1 MHYPSYLI
9 HYNKN
14 HSKSNGQ
21 FVSGDGDGD
30 GRVNDRA
37 AKKAQK
43 EKDRAKLKATRRKII
58 RDQKNAWKKKSKG
71 EKAGVILGA
80 TTTALTVAGF
90 GLAVA
95 LDHRNEKLNQQIQE
109 ENRQRAQAI
118 IDRHRA
124 SLAKDIGGDW

>member
-1 MHYPSYLI
+1 MYPSYLI

-30 GRVNDRA
+30 GQVNDRA

-43 EKDRAKLKATRRKII
+43 ERDRAKLKATRRKII
-58 RDQKNAWKKKSKG
+58 RDQKNSWKNKSKDQ
-71 EKAGVILGA
+71 KAGVIIGA
-80 TTTALTVAGF
+80 TTAALTVAGF

-95 LDHRNEKLNQQIQE
+95 LDHRNEKLNQQIRE
-109 ENRQRAQAI
+109 ENRQRAQEI

-124 SLAKDIGGDW
+124 SRAKDIGGDW